1 MISDISHIAATA
13 ARKDESQMEEN
24 VTVSG
29 STSKNYSADGNEVLF
44 FTIDDTI
51 YGIEI
56 KYVNEIIGIE
66 QITIVPKIPDHIKGV
81 INIRGKVVPV
91 ISLRK
96 RFGIDEIPYDDRT
109 CIIVLEFEDGNQ
121 VGIIVDR
128 VREVV
133 VVNPND
139 ISRTPDAKNVN
150 ANHYIKSIVNLESG
164 IRLLLDCDKLIKDD

>member
-1 MISDISHIAATA
+1 MEPTSNKIYTA
-13 ARKDESQMEEN
+13 EDS
-24 VTVSG
+24 
-29 STSKNYSADGNEVLF
+29 EVLF

-66 QITIVPKIPDHIKGV
+66 QITVVPKIPEHIKGV

-91 ISLRK
+91 ISVRK
-96 RFGIDEIPYDDRT
+96 RFGIEEIPYDDRT

-128 VREVV
+128 VREVI
-133 VVNPND
+133 VVNKND
-139 ISRTPDAKNVN
+139 ISKTPDAKNVN
-150 ANHYIKSIVNLESG
+150 ANHYIKSIINLESG
-164 IRLLLDCDKLIKDD
+164 IRLLLDCDKLIMDD